1 MTSTATAV
9 VRSRISSL
17 DQGQGRGD
25 PLHIVCPTYWYPQH
39 ADDTQAT
46 YVHDI
51 NRHLVRRGHR
61 VTVVA
66 PGHPSLAPKEIFDGV
81 EVIRF
86 AMELPP
92 DLTYGKVAQSRV
104 SLLGKFA
111 RLAVMTHYTEAQY
124 RTTVKWPGSASADVI
139 HAHWAIPTGPSAVLA
154 AGGWACPA

>member
-1 MTSTATAV
+1 MDLRGHSEMMTAGV
-9 VRSRISSL
+9 EVQRSRGTSSGGGSKGSL
-17 DQGQGRGD
+17 R
-25 PLHIVCPTYWYPQH
+25 IVCPTYWYPQG

-66 PGHPSLAPKEIFDGV
+66 PGHPSLAPREIFDGV

-104 SLLGKFA
+104 SVLCKFA
-111 RLAVMTHYTEAQY
+111 RLAVM
-124 RTTVKWPGSASADVI
+124 
-139 HAHWAIPTGPSAVLA
+139 
-154 AGGWACPA
+154 

>member
-1 MTSTATAV
+1 MTTATAV
-9 VRSRISSL
+9 GGSRISTL

-81 EVIRF
+81 EAFYRRF
-86 AMELPP
+86 YFRAP
-92 DLTYGKVAQSRV
+92 KIAAI
-104 SLLGKFA
+104 LGEMVRSPEMMRR
-111 RLAVMTHYTEAQY
+111 RLREGLEFFRFLRERQ
-124 RTTVKWPGSASADVI
+124 D
-139 HAHWAIPTGPSAVLA
+139 LA
-154 AGGWACPA
+154 A